1 MDGLA
6 LLHEAHAAGL
16 SVAAEGGR
24 LRVRGPKSAGAV
36 AARLLAAKPA
46 VLAALGGATD
56 AGGNVDPVVEET
68 ARNIAALTPAEL
80 VAYRA
85 ELAAPPAGDANL
97 AHDRA
102 ALALAVARGWVT
114 P

>member
-6 LLHEAHAAGL
+6 LLREARAAGL
-16 SVAAEGGR
+16 SVVIEGDR
-24 LRVRGPKSAGAV
+24 LRVRGPKSAGDV

-46 VLAALGGATD
+46 VLAALGGAAD
-56 AGGNVDPVVEET
+56 AGDRVDPVVEET

-80 VAYRA
+80 AAYRA
-85 ELAAPPAGDANL
+85 ELVAPPAGDPHL
-97 AHDRA
+97 AHDLTA
-102 ALALAVARGWVT
+102 FALAVARGWVT